1 MAAPTT
7 PLPADLGPTAERE
20 TLEWFLDYF
29 RVVVLRKAEGLT
41 EEAARRAACP
51 PSDLTILGLV
61 RHLTE
66 VERIWFRGTIAGLDA
81 PPHYYGAAHPT
92 GDPDGEFHPPPEAT
106 LADAVAA
113 LQREMATSREVL
125 AGVRDL
131 ADIGA
136 GDDAERRPVR
146 WILVHMIE
154 EYARHCGHADL
165 LRQAIDGVTD
175 D

>member
-7 PLPADLGPTAERE
+7 PLPEDVAPTAERE
-20 TLEWFLDYF
+20 TLEWFLEYF
-29 RVVVLRKAEGLT
+29 RVVLLRKAEGLSDDD
-41 EEAARRAACP
+41 ARRAACP

-66 VERIWFRGTIAGLDA
+66 VERIWFRVAIAGLDA
-81 PPHYYGAAHPT
+81 PPIYFGAAHPS
-92 GDPDGEFHPPPEAT
+92 GDPDGEFHPPPDADLAT
-106 LADAVAA
+106 AVAV
-113 LQREMATSREVL
+113 LQAEIATSRRIL
-125 AGVRDL
+125 AGVTDL
-131 ADIGA
+131 DAA
-136 GDDAERRPVR
+136 GHDAQRRSVR
-146 WILVHMIE
+146 WILVHMVE